1 MIREGGSLEWLAGEE
16 TSAEDL
22 ALDHR
27 MDISGSVY
35 ARMKELGVT
44 QNELAKLCDMDRSQ
58 ISRIITGK
66 QNITLSTL
74 AKLEVAPSF
83 RMDQGFTYH
92 AEQPFLHGFPISIP
106 KQEEQSAP
114 SWNTSGWTTAT
125 SFSMAKVLKF
135 QGEAA

>member
-1 MIREGGSLEWLAGEE
+1 MVREGSNLKWLADEE
-16 TSAEDL
+16 ISAEDL

-35 ARMKELGVT
+35 ARMKELGIT
-44 QNELAKLCDMDRSQ
+44 QNELAELCDMDRSQ

-74 AKLEVAPSF
+74 AKLEVALSF

-92 AEQPFLHGFPISIP
+92 ARQLFVHGFSVSVP
-106 KQEEQSAP
+106 KQEEQSKLN
-114 SWNTSGWTTAT
+114 WNTSDWTTT
-125 SFSMAKVLKF
+125 TNFSKAKVLTF

>member
-1 MIREGGSLEWLAGEE
+1 MVREGSNLKWLADEE
-16 TSAEDL
+16 ISAEDL

-35 ARMKELGVT
+35 ARMKELGIT
-44 QNELAKLCDMDRSQ
+44 QNELAELCDMDRSQ

-74 AKLEVAPSF
+74 AKLEVALSF
-83 RMDQGFTYH
+83 RMDQGFTY
-92 AEQPFLHGFPISIP
+92 QTKQLFVHGFSVSVP
-106 KQEEQSAP
+106 KQKEQSKLN
-114 SWNTSGWTTAT
+114 WNTSDWTTT
-125 SFSMAKVLKF
+125 TNFSVAKVLTF

>member
-1 MIREGGSLEWLAGEE
+1 MIREGSNLKWLADEE
-16 TSAEDL
+16 ISAEDL

-35 ARMKELGVT
+35 TRMKELGIT
-44 QNELAKLCDMDRSQ
+44 QNDLAGLCDMDRSQ
-58 ISRIITGK
+58 ISRIISGK
-66 QNITLSTL
+66 QNITLGTL
-74 AKLEVAPSF
+74 AKLEVALSF

-92 AEQPFLHGFPISIP
+92 ANKLFMHGFSISVPRREEQPELNW
-106 KQEEQSAP
+106 SA
-114 SWNTSGWTTAT
+114 SDWTAAT